1 MNLASKPVR
10 QLANLLVTL
19 AVIGLWKLC
28 ADLKLIS
35 PIYFAGPEKTF
46 AVIVEGVRSGDLFP
60 IVGGTLRRMFF
71 GWFLATLLGVA
82 LGVLISS
89 SRTVRDYLSTSLEFI
104 RPLPASAIMPVA
116 IALIGLSEGMILFVI
131 AFGAI
136 WPMLIGTIHGISEL
150 EPRLEEVGRALKLS
164 RWQVI
169 VKIALPS
176 ALPDI
181 LANMRLGLTIALILA
196 VVGEMLTNRAGLG
209 SWILSGARFFRS
221 QDIFA
226 GVFLLGI
233 IGASTAF
240 LLTMIEARLLR
251 WRRVA

>member
-1 MNLASKPVR
+1 MILSSRPAIILGNI
-10 QLANLLVTL
+10 LVTL
-19 AVIGLWKLC
+19 VLIGLWKLC

-35 PIYFAGPEKTF
+35 PIYFPGPEKTF
-46 AVIVEGVRSGDLFP
+46 ASIYDGFASGDLYP
-60 IVGGTLRRMFF
+60 IVGGTVRRMFF

-89 SRTVRDYLSTSLEFI
+89 SRTVREYLSTSLEFI
-104 RPLPASAIMPVA
+104 RPLPASALMPVA
-116 IALIGLSEGMILFVI
+116 IALIGLSEGMILSVI

-136 WPMLIGTIHGISEL
+136 WPMLIGTVHGISEV
-150 EPRLEEVGRALKLS
+150 EPRLAEVGHALRLN

-226 GVFLLGI
+226 GVILLGL
-233 IGASTAF
+233 IGASSGY
-240 LLTMIEARLLR
+240 LLSRAEAYLLKWKR
-251 WRRVA
+251 QS